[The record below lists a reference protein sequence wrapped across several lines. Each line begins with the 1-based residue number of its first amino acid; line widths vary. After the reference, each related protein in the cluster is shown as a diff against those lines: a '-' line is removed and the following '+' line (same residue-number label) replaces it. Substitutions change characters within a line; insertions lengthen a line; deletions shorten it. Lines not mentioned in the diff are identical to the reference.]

1 MVEAYVDYLVGEQ
14 KSSNTIKAYV
24 KDVEQMLDYIGKLEE
39 NISYADL
46 LNWKASISGMASASV
61 NRKIVAVSG
70 YFKFLHDVD
79 AIGTNPA
86 ANLKSVKVHNKE
98 KLAMSREDI
107 GKMLNACKSNRQKA
121 MLYTLGTTGLRVSEL
136 TGLGYKQY
144 RDRVGNQLVITG
156 KGNKQRVVFLNPETV
171 EAINLYIR
179 TERKTNRWAADC
191 DYLFASSQGGRVDTN
206 NFDKA
211 LKSIAHNA
219 GIKNADEVSAHTFR
233 HSFACILSENGTS
246 MDVIRDLLGHSSL
259 AVTSRY
265 LNQNASRMRSAA
277 MAVSF

>member
-14 KSSNTIKAYV
+14 KSSNTSKAYV

-70 YFKFLHDVD
+70 YFKFLYDVD
-79 AIGTNPA
+79 AISTNPA

>member
-1 MVEAYVDYLVGEQ
+1 MVKAYVDYLVGEQ

-79 AIGTNPA
+79 AINANPA
-86 ANLKSVKVHNKE
+86 VNLKSVKVHNKE

-107 GKMLNACKSNRQKA
+107 QKMLAVCTSNRQRS
-121 MLYTLGTTGLRVSEL
+121 MLYTLGSTGMRVSEL

-144 RDRVGNQLVITG
+144 RDRVDNQLIITG
-156 KGNKQRVVFLNPETV
+156 KGDKQRVVYLNRQAV

-179 TERKTNRWAADC
+179 TERKAGGE
-191 DYLFASSQGGRVDTN
+191 YLFASSQGGKVDAN
-206 NFDKA
+206 NFDKTLKA
-211 LKSIAHNA
+211 LARKA
-219 GIKNADEVSAHTFR
+219 GVANADTVSAHTFR
-233 HSFACILSENGTS
+233 HSFATILLNEGQPL
-246 MDVIRDLLGHSSL
+246 DVVSKLLGHSNIQTTL
-259 AVTSRY
+259 IYAKR
-265 LNQNASRMRSAA
+265 NAQTLRVAGMS
-277 MAVSF
+277 VSF

>member
-1 MVEAYVDYLVGEQ
+1 MNKAYVDYLVGEQ

-46 LNWKASISGMASASV
+46 LNWKASISSMASASV

-79 AIGTNPA
+79 AISANPA

-107 GKMLNACKSNRQKA
+107 GKMLNVCTSNRQKA
-121 MLYTLGTTGLRVSEL
+121 MLYTLGSTGMRVSEL
-136 TGLGYKQY
+136 TGLSYKQY
-144 RDRVGNQLVITG
+144 RDRVDNQLVITG
-156 KGNKQRVVFLNPETV
+156 KGDKQRVVYLNRQAV

-179 TERKTNRWAADC
+179 TERKAGGE
-191 DYLFASSQGGRVDTN
+191 YLFASSQGGKVDVN
-206 NFDKA
+206 NFDKTLKA
-211 LKSIAHNA
+211 LARNA
-219 GIKNADEVSAHTFR
+219 GVKNADTVSAHTFR
-233 HSFACILSENGTS
+233 HSFATILLNEGQPI
-246 MDVIRDLLGHSSL
+246 DVVSKLLGHNNIQTTL
-259 AVTSRY
+259 IYAKR
-265 LNQNASRMRSAA
+265 NAQTLRVAGMS
-277 MAVSF
+277 VSF

>member
-14 KSSNTIKAYV
+14 KSSNTSKAYV

>member
-1 MVEAYVDYLVGEQ
+1 MVKAYVDYLVGEQ

-39 NISYADL
+39 NISYPDL

-79 AIGTNPA
+79 AISTNPA

-107 GKMLNACKSNRQKA
+107 QKMLSVCTSNRQRA
-121 MLYTLGTTGLRVSEL
+121 MLYTLGSTGMRVSEL

-144 RDRVGNQLVITG
+144 RDRVDNQLVITG
-156 KGNKQRVVFLNPETV
+156 KGDKQRVVYLNRQSV

-179 TERKTNRWAADC
+179 TERKAGGE
-191 DYLFASSQGGRVDTN
+191 YLFASSQGGKVDAN
-206 NFDKA
+206 NFDKTLKA
-211 LKSIAHNA
+211 LARKA
-219 GIKNADEVSAHTFR
+219 GVANADAVSAHTFR
-233 HSFACILSENGTS
+233 HSFATILLNEGQPI
-246 MDVIRDLLGHSSL
+246 DVVSKLLGHNNIQTTL
-259 AVTSRY
+259 IYAKR
-265 LNQNASRMRSAA
+265 NAQTLRAA
-277 MAVSF
+277 GMSVSF

>member
-1 MVEAYVDYLVGEQ
+1 MNKAYVDYLVGEQ

-79 AIGTNPA
+79 VISTNPA

-107 GKMLNACKSNRQKA
+107 GKMLTVCTSNRQKA
-121 MLYTLGTTGLRVSEL
+121 MLYTLGSTGMRVSEL

-144 RDRVGNQLVITG
+144 RDRVDNQLVITG
-156 KGNKQRVVFLNPETV
+156 KGDKQRVVYLNRQAV

-179 TERKTNRWAADC
+179 TERKTSSE
-191 DYLFASSQGGRVDTN
+191 YLFASSQGGKVDAN
-206 NFDKA
+206 NFDKTLKA
-211 LKSIAHNA
+211 LARKA
-219 GIKNADEVSAHTFR
+219 GVKNADAVSAHTFR

>member
-1 MVEAYVDYLVGEQ
+1 MNKAYVDYLVGEQ

-46 LNWKASISGMASASV
+46 LNWKASISSMASASV

-79 AIGTNPA
+79 AISTNPA

-107 GKMLNACKSNRQKA
+107 CKMLNACKSNRQKA
-121 MLYTLGTTGLRVSEL
+121 MLYTLGATGMRVSEL

-144 RDRVGNQLVITG
+144 RDRVDNQLVITG
-156 KGNKQRVVFLNPETV
+156 KGDKQRVVYLNHQAV

-179 TERKTNRWAADC
+179 TERKAGSEF
-191 DYLFASSQGGRVDTN
+191 LFASSQGGKVDAN
-206 NFDKA
+206 NFDKTLKA
-211 LKSIAHNA
+211 LARKA
-219 GIKNADEVSAHTFR
+219 GVKNADAVSAHTFR
-233 HSFACILSENGTS
+233 HSFATILLNEGQPI
-246 MDVIRDLLGHSSL
+246 DVVSKLLGHNNIQTTL
-259 AVTSRY
+259 IYAKR
-265 LNQNASRMRSAA
+265 NAQTLRAA
-277 MAVSF
+277 GVSVSF